1 MTTPVTQS
9 TGTTPSASSTDITNP
24 TVDKNMFLS
33 MLVAQMK
40 NQNPMQPTDSTQ
52 WIGQMAQF
60 SEVEQVSNM
69 ATDESKVAKALGVS
83 QTESLLGRTVTYTD
97 ANGAT
102 QQGKV
107 DRVDIAGDSATLEI
121 DGQSGIDPSTVTQ
134 VQ

>member
-1 MTTPVTQS
+1 MTNPVTNS
-9 TGTTPSASSTDITNP
+9 SGTTSAASSTDITNP
-24 TVDKNMFLS
+24 AVDKNMFLS

-40 NQNPMQPTDSTQ
+40 NQNPMQPTDSSQ
-52 WIGQMAQF
+52 WIAQMAQF

-83 QTESLLGRTVTYTD
+83 QTESLLGRTVTYAD

-107 DRVDIAGDSATLEI
+107 DRVDIAGDSATLDI
-121 DGQSGIDPSTVTQ
+121 GGQSGIDPSTVTQ

>member
-1 MTTPVTQS
+1 MTNPVTNS
-9 TGTTPSASSTDITNP
+9 SGTTSAASSTDITNP
-24 TVDKNMFLS
+24 AVDKNMFLS

-40 NQNPMQPTDSTQ
+40 NQNPMQPTDSSQ
-52 WIGQMAQF
+52 WIAQMAQF

-97 ANGAT
+97 ASGAT

-107 DRVDIAGDSATLEI
+107 DRVDIAGDSATLDI
-121 DGQSGIDPSTVTQ
+121 GGQSGIDPSTVTQ

>member
-1 MTTPVTQS
+1 MTTPVTNSSS
-9 TGTTPSASSTDITNP
+9 TTSGATPSDLTNP
-24 TVDKNMFLS
+24 AVDKDMFLK

-40 NQNPMQPTDSTQ
+40 NQDPMQPTDDTQ

-69 ATDESKVAKALGVS
+69 AQTLGIG
-83 QTESLLGRTVTYTD
+83 QTESMLGRTITYTD
-97 ANGAT
+97 SSGTA

-107 DRVDIAGDSATLEI
+107 DSVDISGGAATLTV
-121 DGQSGIDPSTVTQ
+121 DGQSGIDPSSVTE

>member
-1 MTTPVTQS
+1 MTTPITQNS
-9 TGTTPSASSTDITNP
+9 ATTPAASSTDITNP
-24 TVDKNMFLS
+24 TVDKNMFLG

-40 NQNPMQPTDSTQ
+40 NQNPMQPTDSSQ

-97 ANGAT
+97 ANGAA

-107 DRVDIAGDSATLEI
+107 DRVDIAGDSATLDI

>member
-1 MTTPVTQS
+1 MTTPITQS
-9 TGTTPSASSTDITNP
+9 SATTPAASSTDITNP
-24 TVDKNMFLS
+24 AVDKNMFLS

-69 ATDESKVAKALGVS
+69 ATDERKVAKALGVS

-107 DRVDIAGDSATLEI
+107 DRVDIAGDSATLDI